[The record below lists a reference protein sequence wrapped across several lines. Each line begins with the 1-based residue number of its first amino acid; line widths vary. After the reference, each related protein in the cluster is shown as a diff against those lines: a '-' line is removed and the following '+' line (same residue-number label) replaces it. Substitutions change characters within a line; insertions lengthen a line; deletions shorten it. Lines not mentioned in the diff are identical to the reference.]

1 MWKQGG
7 QNGAEGEFKLEWGC
21 HQGGVLE
28 LGWPFKDCSELR
40 QGAFVFLHQWLSRW
54 RRGDDF
60 WPSKGCLAMSEP
72 FWLSPLAYEGASA
85 LGVGGRIHYWLLTGR
100 DQQCCYCTSS
110 CPRQATPSTAPQKE
124 PPDPAGQQCWDC
136 EDLPPDINKSLA
148 LSCIWKDLTLGRPR
162 SLTAIPAVNCQW
174 PVFPAAEE

>member
-1 MWKQGG
+1 MRVPPRWCSGVGVALQGLFRIE
-7 QNGAEGEFKLEWGC
+7 ARSLCFPTSMIVKVKEGWWLLTLQGMFGNVRTFLTVTPGLR
-21 HQGGVLE
+21 GGV
-28 LGWPFKDCSELR
+28 C
-40 QGAFVFLHQWLSRW
+40 
-54 RRGDDF
+54 
-60 WPSKGCLAMSEP
+60 
-72 FWLSPLAYEGASA
+72 
-85 LGVGGRIHYWLLTGR
+85 VGGGGCMHYWLLTGR

-162 SLTAIPAVNCQW
+162 LLTAIPAVNCQW